1 MKNIKK
7 KWIKIIAILAI
18 FHCATILTGNAQ
30 ETRVSIP
37 IPPSPTAAGLGAYA
51 ETPVSTYTG
60 VPSINIP
67 LYEIDAKGFKL
78 PISLAYQATG
88 VRVEDEASW
97 VGLGWSLFA
106 GGVITRS
113 VKGLD
118 DIPVESS
125 SGTGHIGYPDVKL
138 PSVGEDN
145 VYPGGNNTQDEV
157 LANSILSKQYDPE
170 PDVFYFNFLGNSGKF
185 IFKPRESVSQPLEVQ
200 LISQQKMQIDVS
212 LNIQTNSYEWVI
224 TTVDGNRFFFSTP
237 EKTKSYTQT
246 LPALDWNSDPMQ
258 QYPQLHT
265 SAWYLKQ
272 IITNKGEIIDFQYT
286 DPSPNGSRRAILK
299 SEMYAKYLYTEDLF
313 PGVQCES
320 DPACSSST
328 HFYTNSLMI
337 NYDVYLKEIRYK
349 HVSIE
354 FSTASRED
362 IAPYNDLY
370 VTNTQ
375 PQKLTRMTI
384 NRVINGQKELF
395 KFFDFQ
401 TDYFESGTNRGTLS
415 KRLRL
420 KSVTEKTASESKPP
434 YVFDYNEFNNYSIAD
449 KDSRSKDHWGFYNGK
464 DNTNILTMGVAKP
477 TTIPRIR
484 VVNPLSGAVDYVN
497 GANRECDAN
506 YLKIGSLSKITF
518 PTGGSENFDYEPND
532 YLEPE
537 LAKIPHV
544 VSFFRYGEHVPNP
557 PGPEMPSYTLNL
569 SQTTLIEFLVAASVS
584 SPACN
589 LETMDRT
596 VASIINTSTNVP
608 IHITLN
614 FGCNKNDRTNY
625 ITELP
630 AGTYNVVVYATPYFT
645 TEGTLKWEEITGSYT
660 LSKVGGGMRI
670 KRIRKLDGITQKEAI
685 TNYKY
690 TTSDGTA
697 SSGKLMSPLVY
708 DYNWYNVLNVTCQ
721 ILGGSYRDDQKCY
734 YNYSES
740 APYIPLSNSANGS
753 AVGYSEV
760 SVELTDGISMS
771 GGKTVYH
778 YLNEPDVFFSRYLPT
793 RPDLSNGLMSRKE
806 EFLKN
811 SQGAYVKIRE
821 LEIGYQREDSSRV
834 RLVGMKV
841 LMPQGYPWYLNYSDT
856 FKFYSTY
863 SDWWHKKTEKL
874 TNLPYGEG
882 AVTSVNIENTDF
894 FYENPEHKLLTK
906 TVLTNSDGSNTI
918 TKYLRPADYL
928 NANNAV
934 LDEMRSFA
942 HMHDR
947 VIEEI
952 VEIEKGGQQ
961 KTKTAAFTEYDYGDL
976 SMVPRSTHALKNAE
990 SKSGFVNSLSNGMP
1004 NDSDYSLTA
1013 TYRYDPW
1020 SGNVTEIEEEGNSY
1034 TTILWGYGNL
1044 YPIAKIENARRVD
1057 VEAVI
1062 SGMDLGAFGE
1072 GYHSDSE
1079 VNSFLAPLRTSAALK
1094 HAFITTYTYKPLVG
1108 ITSAMDTKG
1117 MKVYYE
1123 YDSFGR
1129 LRFEKD
1135 QNGNIIKSYD
1145 YHYKL

>member
-1 MKNIKK
+1 MRNIKK
-7 KWIKIIAILAI
+7 KRIIIIAILAI
-18 FHCATILTGNAQ
+18 SHFVPLLTGYAQ

-37 IPPSPTAAGLGAYA
+37 IPPSPTAANLGAYG
-51 ETPVSTYTG
+51 EYPVSNYTG

-118 DIPVESS
+118 DIPVETNN
-125 SGTGHIGYPDVKL
+125 GTGHVGYPDAKL

-145 VYPGGNNTQDEV
+145 IYSGGSNAQDGV
-157 LANSILSKQYDPE
+157 LANSILSKQYDSE
-170 PDVFYFNFLGNSGKF
+170 PDVFYFNFLGNAGKF
-185 IFKPRESVSQPLEVQ
+185 ILKPRESVSQPLEVQ
-200 LISQQKMQIDVS
+200 LISQQKMQINVS
-212 LNIQTNSYEWVI
+212 LNIQTNSYEWVV
-224 TTVDGNRFFFSTP
+224 TTMDGNRYFFSTP

-246 LPALDWNSDPMQ
+246 LPALDWNTDPVQ
-258 QYPQLHT
+258 QYPQLQT

-272 IITNKGEIIDFQYT
+272 IITDKGEVIDFQYT
-286 DPSPNGSRRAILK
+286 TPSPNGSRRAILK
-299 SEMYAKYLYTEDLF
+299 SEMYAQYLYTEDLF
-313 PGVQCES
+313 PGIGCES
-320 DPACSSST
+320 DPTCSSSS

-354 FSTASRED
+354 FSTESRED
-362 IAPYNDLY
+362 IAPYNEPY
-370 VTNTQ
+370 VTNTE

-401 TDYFESGTNRGTLS
+401 TDYFESGTNRGILS

-420 KSVTEKTASESKPP
+420 KSVTERTSSDGKPP
-434 YVFDYNEFNNYSIAD
+434 YVFDYNEFNNNKIAD
-449 KDSRSKDHWGFYNGK
+449 KDSRAKDHWGFYNGK

-477 TTIPRIR
+477 TDIPRVRI
-484 VVNPLSGAVDYVN
+484 VNPMSGAINYVN
-497 GANRECDAN
+497 GANRECDPD
-506 YLKIGSLSKITF
+506 YLKIGSLSKITY
-518 PTGGSENFDYEPND
+518 PTGGSTNFDYEPND
-532 YLEPE
+532 YLEPNYV
-537 LAKIPHV
+537 KIPHSV
-544 VSFFRYGEHVPNP
+544 AFFKYGEHVLNP
-557 PGPEMPSYTLNL
+557 PGPEMSSYTLSL

-584 SPACN
+584 SSACN
-589 LETMDRT
+589 LETMDRI
-596 VASIINTSTNVP
+596 VAAIINTSTNTP
-608 IHITLN
+608 IYIQLN

-625 ITELP
+625 IAELP
-630 AGTYNVVVYATPYFT
+630 AGIYNVVVYATPFFT
-645 TEGTLKWEEITGSYT
+645 TEATLKWEENTGIYA
-660 LSKVGGGMRI
+660 LNKIGGGMRI
-670 KRIRKLDGITQKEAI
+670 KSIRKLDGITEKEAI

-697 SSGKLMSPLVY
+697 SSGKLMSPFVY
-708 DYNWYNVLNVTCQ
+708 DYNWYSVSNITCQ
-721 ILGGSYRDDQKCY
+721 ILNGAYRDDQKCH

-740 APYIPLSNSANGS
+740 APCIPLSNSANGS

-760 SVELTDGISMS
+760 SVELTDGVSMS
-771 GGKTVYH
+771 AGKTVYH

-793 RPDLSNGLMSRKE
+793 LPNLSNGLMSGKE

-811 SQGAYVKIRE
+811 SQGVYVKIRE
-821 LEIGYQREDSSRV
+821 LEINYQREDSSRA
-834 RLVGMKV
+834 RMVGMKV

-856 FKFYSTY
+856 FKFYSIY

-874 TNLPYGEG
+874 TNYPNGEG
-882 AVTSVNIENTDF
+882 VIIPVSIENTDF

-906 TVLTNSDGSNTI
+906 TVSTNSDGSNTI

-928 NANNAV
+928 NSNNGV
-934 LDEMRSFA
+934 LDEMRNFA
-942 HMHDR
+942 YMHDR

-976 SMVPRSTHALKNAE
+976 YMVPRSRYVLKNAQ
-990 SKSGFVNSLSNGMP
+990 SKSDFVNSLSNGMP
-1004 NDSDYSLTA
+1004 NDLDYSLTA

-1020 SGNVTEIEEEGNSY
+1020 SGNITEIIEEGYRY

-1044 YPIAKIENARRVD
+1044 YPIAKIENARRED

-1062 SGMDLGAFGE
+1062 NSTDLGAFGE

-1079 VNSFLAPLRTSAALK
+1079 VNSFLATLRTSEILK
-1094 HAFITTYTYKPLVG
+1094 NAHITTYTYKPLVG
-1108 ITSAMDTKG
+1108 MTSVMDAKG
-1117 MKVYYE
+1117 MIVYYE

-1129 LRFEKD
+1129 LRSEKD
-1135 QNGNIIKSYD
+1135 QHGNVVKSYD
-1145 YHYKL
+1145 YHYKQ